1 MEGSEYLGMYGKN
14 NGTGGRHPTGIGGVL
29 QGCSAGSSSIWF
41 GDMSGETP
49 HRKGPGKF
57 PAQVC
62 QVDYREADKVM
73 GGW

>member
-1 MEGSEYLGMYGKN
+1 MTKTKSQKHKTINSTVQSVHGYW
-14 NGTGGRHPTGIGGVL
+14 GVL
-29 QGCSAGSSSIWF
+29 QGRGAGSSSIRF
-41 GDMSGETP
+41 GDVGDDPP